1 MRGALAGGL
10 GGIGLGLT
18 WVGLAGILGRFAIPL
33 GFVVL
38 ACALASAGLAFSE
51 SHYRLHAPWGFA
63 TLLGILG
70 LTAFAWGPAWYAT
83 LLLLFAAGYASL
95 GVLVHLQRHG
105 RPHLPH
111 FGRARVR
118 T

>member
-10 GGIGLGLT
+10 GGMGMGLT

-38 ACALASAGLAFSE
+38 ASALLSAGLAFSE
-51 SHYRLHAPWGFA
+51 SPYRLHAPWGFA

-70 LTAFAWGPAWYAT
+70 LTAFGWGPAWYAS
-83 LLLLFAAGYASL
+83 LLLLCAVAYASL
-95 GVLVHLQRHG
+95 GLLVHWQRHG

-111 FGRARVR
+111 FGRERMR